1 MGEAAVVLCAVQVRG
16 LKLRG
21 EVVEQVVI
29 GRRRLGVG
37 EGPVVS
43 IREQA
48 QSDGCAVR
56 ACAAQRRER
65 FGEKTNGVLIAQS
78 PIYRVPYLRVQGGVS
93 ALIIDPA
100 EGDIGVA
107 LFAERDITAF
117 KDTLQDGAA
126 ATERQFSS
134 GDALYLG
141 GFLNGAPAQ
150 YVRLRPGAG
159 GIDVITPGA
168 MNLRAGGV
176 ATLSAAQFV
185 VNAPTTFNDTV
196 SGTKAGAGNYSFP
209 NLAVAGVNL
218 ETHKHTNVQPG
229 TGNSGGPTN

>member
-1 MGEAAVVLCAVQVRG
+1 MANTPYGSSFEEQHDPDRAQEYTILRLISRVHTAQLVRVMAVEPVADRVGFVTCQP
-16 LKLRG
+16 
-21 EVVEQVVI
+21 VI
-29 GRRRLGVG
+29 
-37 EGPVVS
+37 
-43 IREQA
+43 QDTA
-48 QSDGCAVR
+48 
-56 ACAAQRRER
+56 
-65 FGEKTNGVLIAQS
+65 TNGVLIAQS

-168 MNLRAGGV
+168 MNLQAGGV